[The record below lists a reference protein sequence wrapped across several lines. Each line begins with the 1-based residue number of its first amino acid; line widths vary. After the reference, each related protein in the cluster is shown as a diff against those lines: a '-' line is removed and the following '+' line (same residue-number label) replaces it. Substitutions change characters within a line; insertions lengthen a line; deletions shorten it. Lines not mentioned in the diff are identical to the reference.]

1 MTPDTSSFIEVTLAS
16 TSKTP
21 ENWSKLT
28 RKRFINKDHIR
39 IVQPYKSGDKIV
51 TRIECRGKSYLVNE
65 PWEEVMKMIRG

>member
-1 MTPDTSSFIEVTLAS
+1 MASNFIEVTLAH

-28 RKRFINKDHIR
+28 RTRFINRDHIR
-39 IVQPYKSGDKIV
+39 IVQPYKSGDRIV

-65 PWEEVMKMIRG
+65 PWEEVMKMIRS

>member
-1 MTPDTSSFIEVTLAS
+1 MTPDTSNFIEVTLAS

-39 IVQPYKSGDKIV
+39 IVQPYKLGDKIV
-51 TRIECRGKSYLVNE
+51 TRIECRGKGYLVNE